1 MKFKKI
7 YTRKFFVYDI
17 ILIGGCL
24 LFFLAQVVWAMPNS
38 PDRSKRDKKSIER
51 TFLQADQRPN
61 IVLIVADDHGREAV
75 GCYGDQSGNRPTVRT
90 PHLDQLAADGVRFSN
105 AFCTTAS
112 CSPSRSVLL
121 TGVHNHANGMYGL
134 EHQEHHFSSF
144 DTVRSLPVLL
154 EQAGYRTA
162 RIGKLH
168 VAPEHVYHFQQVLRG
183 GGVNDPASIGRS
195 PVEMARLCYPFLYT
209 SAQPARSDTSQP
221 SVTRPNVARPF
232 FLYFAT
238 DDPHRSNTVAAD
250 GSPLFDGLKPNLFGN
265 RPGGYPQV
273 GDHFYQPR
281 DVRVPSYLPDTKACR
296 AELAQYYEAISRLD
310 AGVGRLID
318 YLKDTGQYDNTLI
331 VYLSDNGA
339 PFPGAKTTL
348 YEPGIRL
355 PCIVKL
361 PKPQKRGF
369 VQEAMISWVDI
380 MPTLLDFAGVRTD
393 NLGKQGRSF
402 RKIVEQAN
410 VTGWDEVYASH
421 SLHEITMYYPMRVV
435 RERRYKLIVNLAH
448 QLPFPMALD
457 LYNSF
462 TWQDVLRT
470 NSRLFG
476 KRTVDAY
483 LHRPAVEL
491 YDLQTDP
498 DEVKNLAANPRYRNV
513 LKRLK
518 TKLIQFQ
525 QQTRDPWL
533 YKWTRE

>member
-1 MKFKKI
+1 MRYPVSLVAGAFFAGISALFPLVEEATDGI
-7 YTRKFFVYDI
+7 YGPE
-17 ILIGGCL
+17 LIRNG
-24 LFFLAQVVWAMPNS
+24 Q
-38 PDRSKRDKKSIER
+38 R
-51 TFLQADQRPN
+51 QADARPN

-75 GCYGDQSGNRPTVRT
+75 GCYGNPTVEPPTIRT
-90 PHLDQLAADGVRFSN
+90 PHIDRLAADGTRFSN

-121 TGVHNHANGMYGL
+121 TGFHNHANGMYGL
-134 EHQEHHFSSF
+134 QHQEHHFNSF

-168 VAPEHVYHFQQVLRG
+168 VGPESVYHFQQVLKA

-195 PVEMARLCYPFLYT
+195 PVEMARYCYSFLEET
-209 SAQPARSDTSQP
+209 SE
-221 SVTRPNVARPF
+221 RPGVATPF

-250 GSPLFDGLKPNLFGN
+250 GSPVFDGSKPNHFGN

-281 DVRVPSYLPDTKACR
+281 EVRVPPWLPDTKACR
-296 AELAQYYEAISRLD
+296 TELGQYYEAISRLD
-310 AGVGRLID
+310 QGVGRLVD

-331 VYLSDNGA
+331 IYLSDNGA
-339 PFPGAKTTL
+339 PFPGSKTTL

-361 PKPQKRGF
+361 PKPRKRGF

-380 MPTLLDFAGVRTD
+380 TPTLLDFAGV
-393 NLGKQGRSF
+393 GKSAIPRQGRSF
-402 RKIVEQAN
+402 REIIEQEG
-410 VTGWDEVYASH
+410 VTGWDEIYASH
-421 SLHEITMYYPMRVV
+421 SLHEITMYYPMRAL

-448 QLPFPMALD
+448 ELPFPMALD
-457 LYNSF
+457 LEQSF
-462 TWQDVLRT
+462 TWQDILKTKQTRY
-470 NSRLFG
+470 G
-476 KRTVDAY
+476 KRTIAAY
-483 LHRPAVEL
+483 LHRPPIEL

-498 DEVKNLAANPRYRNV
+498 DEVHSVATNPRYRDV
-513 LKRLK
+513 LTRMQVKLKR
-518 TKLIQFQ
+518 FQ
-525 QQTRDPWL
+525 QKTRDPWAG
-533 YKWTRE
+533 K

>member
-1 MKFKKI
+1 MVTGLKPLLSSI
-7 YTRKFFVYDI
+7 LVLLCVVYTVFDAVEPTRLTSSSGQKTR
-17 ILIGGCL
+17 
-24 LFFLAQVVWAMPNS
+24 A
-38 PDRSKRDKKSIER
+38 
-51 TFLQADQRPN
+51 ADSRPN
-61 IVLIVADDHGREAV
+61 IVLIVADDHGREV
-75 GCYGDQSGNRPTVRT
+75 LGCYGALAIKT
-90 PHLDQLAADGVRFSN
+90 PHIDQLAADGVRFSN

-121 TGVHNHANGMYGL
+121 TGLQNHTNGMYGL
-134 EHQEHHFSSF
+134 EHQEHHFASF

-154 EQAGYRTA
+154 ERAGYRTA

-168 VAPEHVYHFQQVLRG
+168 VAPEKVYHFQQVLKG

-195 PVEMARLCYPFLYT
+195 PVEMARFCYPFLEATTHT
-209 SAQPARSDTSQP
+209 SAPTNQPNTAQ
-221 SVTRPNVARPF
+221 PF

-238 DDPHRSNTVAAD
+238 DDPHRSNTVATD
-250 GSPLFDGLKPNLFGN
+250 GSPVFDGTKPNVFGN

-281 DVRVPSYLPDTKACR
+281 DVRVPAYLPDTKACR

-348 YEPGIRL
+348 YEPGMRL

-361 PKPQKRGF
+361 PKPKKRGF
-369 VQEAMISWVDI
+369 VQDAMISWADI
-380 MPTLLDFAGVRTD
+380 TPTLLDFAGVRPR
-393 NLGKQGRSF
+393 NSPKLGRSF
-402 RKIVEQAN
+402 KDIIEQEQ

-421 SLHEITMYYPMRVV
+421 SLHEVTMYYPMRVV
-435 RERRYKLIVNLAH
+435 RERRYKLIYNIAY

-457 LYNSF
+457 LYHSF

-470 NSRLFG
+470 KQKLYG
-476 KRTVDAY
+476 KRTVNTY
-483 LHRPAVEL
+483 LHRPRFEL

-498 DEVKNLAANPRYRNV
+498 DEVKNLAVNPQFKAVLARMQAR
-513 LKRLK
+513 LKR
-518 TKLIQFQ
+518 FQ
-525 QQTRDPWL
+525 QQTRDPWMS
-533 YKWTRE
+533 KWNVE

>member
-1 MKFKKI
+1 MNLKKG
-7 YTRKFFVYDI
+7 YTRKNFVYN
-17 ILIGGCL
+17 LVLAGSCVF
-24 LFFLAQVVWAMPNS
+24 FFLAQAVWAV
-38 PDRSKRDKKSIER
+38 PDDPGKSKRNGKSAG
-51 TFLQADQRPN
+51 TVPPQADQRPN
-61 IVLIVADDHGREAV
+61 IVLIVSDDHGREAL
-75 GCYGDQSGNRPTVRT
+75 GCYGDQSTNRPTVRT

-121 TGVHNHANGMYGL
+121 TGIHNHANGMYGL
-134 EHQEHHFSSF
+134 EHQQHHFSSF

-168 VAPEHVYHFQQVLRG
+168 VAPERVYHFQQVLRG

-195 PVEMARLCYPFLYT
+195 PVEMARLCYPFLDTT
-209 SAQPARSDTSQP
+209 SAQP
-221 SVTRPNVARPF
+221 NEARPF

-238 DDPHRSNTVAAD
+238 DDPHRSNTMAAD
-250 GSPLFDGLKPNLFGN
+250 GSPVFDGSTPNLFGN

-281 DVRVPSYLPDTKACR
+281 EVRVPPYLPDTKACR
-296 AELAQYYEAISRLD
+296 AELAHYYEAVSRLD

-348 YEPGIRL
+348 YEPGMRL
-355 PCIVKL
+355 PCIIKL

-369 VQEAMISWVDI
+369 VQDAMISWVDI
-380 MPTLLDFAGVRTD
+380 TPTLLDFAGVGIDR
-393 NLGKQGRSF
+393 LGKQGRSF
-402 RKIVEQAN
+402 RKIIEQEN

-448 QLPFPMALD
+448 QLPYPMALD

-470 NSRLFG
+470 KQKLFG
-476 KRTVDAY
+476 RRTVEAY
-483 LHRPAVEL
+483 RHRPAVEL

-498 DEVKNLAANPRYRNV
+498 NEIKNLAANPQYRDV
-513 LKRLK
+513 LNRLQ
-518 TKLIQFQ
+518 TKLKHFQ